1 MKLSKHLL
9 PSVLIAGAGARGLFA
24 QEKRNSHYITNQAPL
39 LAQPYTALPLGA
51 IRPKG
56 MLLEM
61 LVRQQNGLTGKLDSI
76 YTLVCG
82 PNNGWLGGTGDGWER
97 GPYWIDGLVP
107 LAYML
112 DDQKLKAKVQAW
124 VEWSISNQRP
134 MVTSAQ
140 DHCRKDIK
148 RSQVPSKVIVR
159 IGGRKW

>member
-9 PSVLIAGAGARGLFA
+9 PLVLITGLALLGFA

-61 LVRQQNGLTGKLDSI
+61 LLRQQNGLTGKLDSI

-112 DDQKLKAKVQAW
+112 DDQQLKAKVQAW
-124 VEWSISNQRP
+124 VEWSINNQQADGYFGPRP
-134 MVTSAQ
+134 LPEGYKKIAGTQQGLSLI
-140 DHCRKDIK
+140 HI
-148 RSQVPSKVIVR
+148 
-159 IGGRKW
+159 